1 MRLTLDIPDEAHRR
15 IKTLAAF
22 HGMSM
27 KDFILKRTLEELAE
41 EKENAADAVPLPGSP
56 WRVKP
61 DDMDETEWIMGS
73 PWLVDRLDKSL
84 KQIEEGKVVSFDSVE
99 DLRRAIGLE

>member
-1 MRLTLDIPDEAHRR
+1 MRLTLEIPDEAHRR

-27 KDFILKRTLEELAE
+27 KDYVLQRTLAKDEVETDD
-41 EKENAADAVPLPGSP
+41 NPLPTSP

-61 DDMDETEWIMGS
+61 EDMDETEWLMS
-73 PWLVDRLDKSL
+73 NPWLIDRLKASREQRKSGQVL
-84 KQIEEGKVVSFDSVE
+84 
-99 DLRRAIGLE
+99 